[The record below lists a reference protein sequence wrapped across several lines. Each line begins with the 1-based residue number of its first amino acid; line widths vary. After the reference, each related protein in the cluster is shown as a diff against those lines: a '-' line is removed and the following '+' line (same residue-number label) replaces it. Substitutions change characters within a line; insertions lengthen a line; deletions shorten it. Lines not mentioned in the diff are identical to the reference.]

1 MARVLPCSSPKP
13 LDSSRNIP
21 GIWAFSAGGCSV
33 SPRHAL
39 MHRGQGRA
47 CPDPAGWSLWCFL
60 CSAHSRSASLP
71 FCEEEGRQTPPVA
84 QPLPLIPHTKKG
96 KLVREGSLPHAVASA
111 AAVTFSP
118 LLVAQVPSPCAGCR
132 GGAGPMERPVKDG
145 ILYVQHCK
153 FGKRSWR
160 KMRAQLFA
168 ASPSGVARM
177 EKFDVRDDNTALEK
191 PSLRQCARRVIRLS
205 DCISVGPAGTE
216 SCPKATAAFYLTTT
230 EKSYVLAAEQRD
242 EWIAQLCQLAFQ
254 GAKETTQRNSRTQ
267 PSPTVPMEE
276 NVLYSS
282 WQDLTEFLVLVVRT
296 DAAARCGLHGHYLLS
311 VLPQSLTLK
320 DLQSRQ
326 PLLTWPYPFL
336 RKFGQ
341 DQTVFS
347 FEAGR
352 RSDSGEG
359 TFTFSTPRALEL
371 CRAVATAIACQQQ
384 GKDAPD
390 PRLSAQGLEPQSWGP
405 GAEDPQPSP
414 ILGGTQPPSQPPTSL
429 ICFSPAEPEA
439 TGPIIYASIARGQQQ
454 PLFAAGRPGSSE
466 PWAAG
471 KPPPE
476 HLYENIF
483 TAEQGPARAE
493 EEEEEAEGRWELECR
508 QAPEGHSSEATPLYD
523 NRAALAQLPRGS
535 PQPPEQRWG
544 RGAQEALPGRA
555 GHKPQST
562 LRARLVR
569 LLSRE
574 TPGPRDWA

>member
-1 MARVLPCSSPKP
+1 
-13 LDSSRNIP
+13 
-21 GIWAFSAGGCSV
+21 
-33 SPRHAL
+33 
-39 MHRGQGRA
+39 
-47 CPDPAGWSLWCFL
+47 
-60 CSAHSRSASLP
+60 
-71 FCEEEGRQTPPVA
+71 
-84 QPLPLIPHTKKG
+84 
-96 KLVREGSLPHAVASA
+96 
-111 AAVTFSP
+111 
-118 LLVAQVPSPCAGCR
+118 
-132 GGAGPMERPVKDG
+132 MERPVKDG

-177 EKFDVRDDNTALEK
+177 EKFDVRDDGTVLEK
-191 PSLRQCARRVIRLS
+191 TSLRRCARRVIRLS
-205 DCISVGPAGTE
+205 DCVSVGPAGTE

-254 GAKETTQRNSRTQ
+254 GAKETAQSSARTET
-267 PSPTVPMEE
+267 SPAVPMEE
-276 NVLYSS
+276 NTLYSS
-282 WQDLTEFLVLVVRT
+282 WQDMTEFPVLVVRT

-311 VLPQSLTLK
+311 ALPQSLTLK
-320 DLQSRQ
+320 DSKSRQ

-341 DQTVFS
+341 DQTIFS

-390 PRLSAQGLEPQSWGP
+390 PRLFCAPDPQLSAQSLEPQP
-405 GAEDPQPSP
+405 APP
-414 ILGGTQPPSQPPTSL
+414 LGGAQPASHPAASL
-429 ICFSPAEPEA
+429 LRFPEPEA
-439 TGPIIYASIARGQQQ
+439 TGPIVYASIARGQQ
-454 PLFAAGRPGSSE
+454 PLFGPGRPGPSE

-471 KPPPE
+471 KLPPE

-483 TAEQGPARAE
+483 TAEQGPAGAE
-493 EEEEEAEGRWELECR
+493 EEEEEEEEGQWELGCR
-508 QAPEGHSSEATPLYD
+508 QAPEGHSSEAGPLYD
-523 NRAALAQLPRGS
+523 NRAALAQLPQGS
-535 PQPPEQRWG
+535 PQPPEQHWG
-544 RGAQEALPGRA
+544 RRGQEAPPGRP
-555 GHKPQST
+555 GPKPQSN
-562 LRARLVR
+562 LRAKLVR